1 MERRWHVTSA
11 SPPASVPYDISLL
24 YEVIFTLKTSAHSNP
39 AIVTISTTFKLSGL
53 TTGSWPVS
61 ISAWWIAETNA
72 HYDHVFQYFTVC
84 LLTAVTPIFC
94 WDVMCSLWLVF
105 LEARILS
112 LITLPVVDG
121 FVQCFQTLCFWHFWV
136 MWTVR
141 FSGHLACE
149 LQRYFYKCLIHI
161 SWKHAG
167 YDFITM
173 LLACLEACS
182 NISFRLTLSV
192 FLGRAQCFQTVFLV
206 LLRNMN
212 TRLPVTW
219 QTWNASL
226 CHFIMLGSHGFGN
239 NIVVVTAQLKNVRTS
254 VPLYFTQFWR
264 ACKKL

>member
-105 LEARILS
+105 FRSTYSVSNNSSSCWWICSMFSDTVFLAFLS
-112 LITLPVVDG
+112 DVNI
-121 FVQCFQTLCFWHFWV
+121 
-136 MWTVR
+136 
-141 FSGHLACE
+141 SGHLACE
-149 LQRYFYKCLIHI
+149 LQRYFYKCLIC

-226 CHFIMLGSHGFGN
+226 CHFIMFGSHGFGN